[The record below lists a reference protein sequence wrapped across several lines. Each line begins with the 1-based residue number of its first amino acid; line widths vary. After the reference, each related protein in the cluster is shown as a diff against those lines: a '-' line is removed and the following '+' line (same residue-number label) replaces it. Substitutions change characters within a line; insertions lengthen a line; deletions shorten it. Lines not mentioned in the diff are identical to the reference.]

1 MTIKKIIIIAAIAL
15 CTGLTNS
22 KPAAARDHNTYKSLE
37 KFADVINLLEKD
49 YVEPINADK
58 LIQGAIKGMIASLD
72 PHSSYMTAENFKD
85 LQIETNGS
93 FSGIGIEITIKNGGL
108 VIVSPIEGTPAYQQ
122 GLKAGDRII
131 KINGTYTKDMDMMAA
146 VKLLRGKRGSKV
158 TISIYRRGWPKL
170 RKFTITRDIIPLHS
184 VKSRILEP
192 GYAYLR
198 ITSFQA
204 KTTKDTL
211 SALKRLTK
219 QGPLKGLVLDLRNN
233 PGGLLEQAIGIA
245 DIFMNKGIIVSTK
258 GRLTDQN
265 MVYRAHRGPLSYDFP
280 IIVLIN
286 GGSASA
292 SEIVAGALQD
302 SKRALILGVQSFGKG
317 SVQTVFPLNNGAG
330 LRLTTARYYTPSGR
344 SIQARGVTPDII
356 VPLLQDHANG
366 GTRTFIREKDLKHHM
381 KNDNKIGRTNNSIKP
396 PVNAADNQLNAAL
409 KILEGLPVLKKPRN

>member
-1 MTIKKIIIIAAIAL
+1 MTIKKIIIIAAIVL
-15 CTGLTNS
+15 SMGLTNS
-22 KPAAARDHNTYKSLE
+22 KPAAAGDHNTYRSLE

-131 KINGTYTKDMDMMAA
+131 KINGIYTKDMDMMAA
-146 VKLLRGKRGSKV
+146 IKLLRGKRGSKV

-170 RKFTITRDIIPLHS
+170 RKFTITRDVIPLHS
-184 VKSRILEP
+184 VKSKILEP

-211 SALKRLTK
+211 SALKRLSK
-219 QGPLKGLVLDLRNN
+219 QGPVKGLILDLRNN

-245 DIFMNKGIIVSTK
+245 DIFMDKGIIVSTK
-258 GRLTDQN
+258 GRLADQN
-265 MVYRAHRGPLSYDFP
+265 MVYRAHRGAVSYDFP

-302 SKRALILGVQSFGKG
+302 SGRALILGVQSFGKG

-366 GTRTFIREKDLKHHM
+366 GGRTFIREKDLKHHM
-381 KNDNKIGRTNNSIKP
+381 KNDNKIGRSKARKSPIS
-396 PVNAADNQLNAAL
+396 AADNQLNAAL
-409 KILEGLPVLKKPRN
+409 KILEGLPVLKKPAI

>member
-1 MTIKKIIIIAAIAL
+1 MTIKKLIIVAAIAL
-15 CTGLTNS
+15 CAGFTNS

-49 YVEPINADK
+49 YVEPINPDK

-93 FSGIGIEITIKNGGL
+93 FSGIGIEITIKNGEL
-108 VIVSPIEGTPAYQQ
+108 VIVSPIEGTPAFQQ

-170 RKFTITRDIIPLHS
+170 RTFTITRDVIPLHS
-184 VKSRILEP
+184 VKSKILKP

-211 SALKRLTK
+211 AALKQLRSK
-219 QGPLKGLVLDLRNN
+219 GQIKGLILDLRNN
-233 PGGLLEQAIGIA
+233 PGGLLEQAIGIS
-245 DIFMNKGIIVSTK
+245 DIFMDKGIIVSTK

-265 MVYRAHRGPLSYDFP
+265 MTYRAHKGAVAYDFP

-302 SKRALILGVQSFGKG
+302 SGRALILGVQSFGKG

-356 VPLLQDHANG
+356 VPLLQDHQNG
-366 GTRTFIREKDLKHHM
+366 SARTFIREKDLKHHM
-381 KNDNKIGRTNNSIKP
+381 KNDNKIGRDKGKKP
-396 PVNAADNQLNAAL
+396 PISATDNQLNAAL
-409 KILEGLPVLKKPRN
+409 KLLVGLPVLEKPEI

>member
-15 CTGLTNS
+15 SMGLTNS
-22 KPAAARDHNTYKSLE
+22 RPAAARDHNTYKSLE

-49 YVEPINADK
+49 YVEPINPDK

-131 KINGTYTKDMDMMAA
+131 KINGIYTKDMDMMAA
-146 VKLLRGKRGSKV
+146 VKLLRGKRGTKV

-170 RKFTITRDIIPLHS
+170 RKFTITRDVIPLHS
-184 VKSRILEP
+184 VKSKILEP

-211 SALKRLTK
+211 RALKKLSK
-219 QGPLKGLVLDLRNN
+219 QGPLKGLILDLRNN
-233 PGGLLEQAIGIA
+233 PGGLLDQATGIA
-245 DIFMNKGIIVSTK
+245 DIFMDKGIIVSTK
-258 GRLTDQN
+258 GRLADQN
-265 MVYRAHRGPLSYDFP
+265 MVYRAHQGAVSYDFP

-302 SKRALILGVQSFGKG
+302 SRRALILGVQSFGKG

-344 SIQARGVTPDII
+344 SIQAKGVTPDII

-366 GTRTFIREKDLKHHM
+366 GARTFIREKDLKHHM
-381 KNDNKIGRTNNSIKP
+381 KNDNKTDRGSGTKS
-396 PVNAADNQLNAAL
+396 PVNARDNQLNAAL
-409 KILEGLPVLKKPRN
+409 KILEGLPVLKKPAI

>member
-15 CTGLTNS
+15 STGLTNS

-170 RKFTITRDIIPLHS
+170 RKFTITRDVIPLHS
-184 VKSRILEP
+184 VKSKILEP

-211 SALKRLTK
+211 SALKKLSK
-219 QGPLKGLVLDLRNN
+219 QGPIKGLILDLRNN

-245 DIFMNKGIIVSTK
+245 DIFMDKGIIVSTK

-265 MVYRAHRGPLSYDFP
+265 MVYRAHRGAISYDFP
-280 IIVLIN
+280 MIVLIN

-302 SKRALILGVQSFGKG
+302 SRRALILGVQSFGKG

-344 SIQARGVTPDII
+344 SIQAQGVTPGII
-356 VPLLQDHANG
+356 VPLLQNHAG
-366 GTRTFIREKDLKHHM
+366 SGRRTFIREKDLKHHM
-381 KNDNKIGRTNNSIKP
+381 KNDNKIGRSSGPKS

-409 KILEGLPVLKKPRN
+409 KILEGLPVLKKPAN